1 MKAIIRKQ
9 LNQCIDDTFI
19 KVQKNMEE
27 LRDTLLEITSFMTQD
42 FDKYF
47 EGKAKEDI
55 WDEMIYR
62 VEVQHL
68 AIFGT
73 VLANFKSYLNK
84 FGHDFNFDFDVRN
97 IYKTVELE
105 EAIVKKSFMQMKM
118 KDIKEELKKSLKV
131 AKSKEITTDKRKSL
145 SPQIQN
151 ASYNDE
157 IKTAI
162 VNKVPTNK
170 YEENLE
176 RKSYTPKIQEEEKP
190 SCFGASCNN
199 RIRCGICPTDIF
211 EKCFVI
217 CKENEEKKKKPK
229 VVERRVSR
237 SEL

>member
-19 KVQKNMEE
+19 KVQKSMEE
-27 LRDTLLEITSFMTQD
+27 LRDTLHEITSFMTSD

-47 EGKAKEDI
+47 EGKARTDI

-84 FGHDFNFDFDVRN
+84 FGHDFNFDFDLRSL
-97 IYKTVELE
+97 YKTVELE
-105 EAIVKKSFMQMKM
+105 EAIVRKSFMQKKM
-118 KDIKEELKKSLKV
+118 KDVKEELKKSLRV
-131 AKSKEITTDKRKSL
+131 AKSKKMTKDQGKSL
-145 SPQIQN
+145 FPQIQE

-157 IKTAI
+157 FKRAI
-162 VNKVPTNK
+162 VKKVPTNS
-170 YEENLE
+170 YEENVE

-190 SCFGASCNN
+190 SCFGVSCNN
-199 RIRCGICPTDIF
+199 RIRCGICPPDIF
-211 EKCFVI
+211 EKCFNI

-229 VVERRVSR
+229 KVERTVER